1 MSYVQL
7 LLVIRNVVLSK
18 NLQFM
23 LGVINT
29 RVSISPHKHFF
40 VFSCHYCLALSGRG
54 NVSALDLFNRMKY
67 SIFSH
72 GELMS
77 NTGLG

>member
-40 VFSCHYCLALSGRG
+40 CIFMPLLSGIVRERECFCARF
-54 NVSALDLFNRMKY
+54 VQ
-67 SIFSH
+67 
-72 GELMS
+72 
-77 NTGLG
+77 